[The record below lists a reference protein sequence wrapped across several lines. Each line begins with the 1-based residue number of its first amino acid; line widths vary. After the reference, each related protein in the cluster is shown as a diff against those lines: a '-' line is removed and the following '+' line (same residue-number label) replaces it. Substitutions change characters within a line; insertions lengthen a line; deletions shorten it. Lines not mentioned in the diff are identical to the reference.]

1 MNKITFNMK
10 IKILYIRQI
19 FVLILLIICC
29 RQNAISQGT
38 DISLISN
45 PSLFVGLSLGPSQS
59 YIKND
64 VSTSVPDLVSDKK
77 GSFLGFIDIGYF
89 FSNYFGLSSG
99 IGFISDKTEL
109 SLNSYQ
115 NQNKYTTTDS
125 ESESYESRVT
135 GSGIKELQKVGFLS
149 LPFCINLRLPV
160 SEKAGFFLQTG
171 INLTVPLT
179 KNYSSTGKFTYKGY
193 YPAYNVVLENL
204 PVYGFPS
211 DKNNTT
217 DGNLELKQ
225 LVFNFTAAGGYDFF
239 IQEKL
244 QIGAAICFDK
254 SLSDIS
260 NYSSIDKFQLST
272 NVNQINSLM
281 GGSSKTTVQSLSLKI
296 SLRYYLK

>member
-10 IKILYIRQI
+10 LKVLYIRQI
-19 FVLILLIICC
+19 LILVLLIICC
-29 RQNAISQGT
+29 RQKAISQGT
-38 DISLISN
+38 DISISGN
-45 PSLFVGLSLGPSQS
+45 PRLFAGFSLGPSQS

-64 VSTSVPDLVSDKK
+64 LTTSVPDLVSDKK
-77 GSFLGFIDIGYF
+77 VSFLGSIDIGYF
-89 FSNYFGLSSG
+89 FSKNFGLSSG

-109 SLNSYQ
+109 TVNSYQ
-115 NQNKYTTTDS
+115 NLNKYTATDS
-125 ESESYESRVT
+125 ENESYESRVT

-179 KNYSSTGKFTYKGY
+179 KNYSSAGKFTYKGY

-204 PVYGFPS
+204 PAYGFPS